1 MRCSSAFLAALAV
14 TVQAAKDS
22 RTFAVLRFY
31 GDGPLLEDMV
41 DPIVSP
47 GQASAHMHTL
57 MGGSNIGISATGET
71 MMESNCSNAL
81 IVGDNSGY
89 WVPKL
94 FFHDKAAST
103 FEPVDMFYM
112 NVYYFFEP
120 TDDEIKAFPIGLQMV
135 AGDASLRSCPDFGGE
150 LQLDGSK
157 PVQPIMFTCPRSDY
171 NVPAWPSASESDGTR
186 AGIADPNAKGQGQGF
201 PFAECD
207 GYASPLRQDVH
218 MPSCYDPSKD
228 LTDYKNNMVYPTVN
242 MATGKQNCPKGF
254 VHVPHLFY
262 EMYWN
267 TPVFKDRWTPGQGY
281 QPFVLANGDL
291 TGCSS
296 HADFLA
302 AWEPKTLQHIIDTCN
317 AGDEGMDKCGGVTV
331 RDRSGSCDAAAQP
344 AQAKIA
350 STSMKA
356 LPGNNPLAG
365 WGVGSSA
372 NVPSSGSNSGSGSG
386 SSGSDNSA
394 PKPASSSPSSSAPI
408 AVATDN
414 TENEDVADKNKNTNP
429 EKENSPAPPP
439 PAAQVTPP
447 PQVASPPADDGDDG
461 DDAAILPAPVS
472 SSVVTLPNGQ
482 VSTIWETLW
491 VTVTQTVYERSKETD
506 APYKRDV
513 GHAHGHAHAH
523 EHMLRHRSPHA
534 RRVRR

>member
-1 MRCSSAFLAALAV
+1 MRYSASVLAALAV

-31 GDGPLLEDMV
+31 GDGPLLQDRV

-81 IVGDNSGY
+81 IVGDFSGY
-89 WVPKL
+89 WVPSL
-94 FFHDKAAST
+94 YFHDKAAGT
-103 FEPVDMFYM
+103 VEPVDMFYM

-120 TDDEIKAFPIGLQMV
+120 TDDEIKAFPVGLQMV
-135 AGDASLRSCPDFGGE
+135 AGDASLRTCPDFGGE
-150 LQLDGSK
+150 LQLDGSSAVQ
-157 PVQPIMFTCPRSDY
+157 PVQFTCPRSDY
-171 NVPAWPSASESDGTR
+171 NVPGWPSASESDGSK
-186 AGIADPNAKGQGQGF
+186 AGIQDPNNQGAGQGF

-218 MPSCYDPSKD
+218 LPSCYDPSKG
-228 LTDYKNNMVYPTVN
+228 LTDFKNNMVYPTTN
-242 MATGKQNCPKGF
+242 KATGKQNCPEGF
-254 VHVPHLFY
+254 IHTPHLFY

-267 TPVFKDRWTPGQGY
+267 TPLFKDRWTPGQGY

-302 AWEPKTLQHIIDTCN
+302 AWEPDVLQHIIDTCN
-317 AGDEGMDKCGGVTV
+317 AGDDGMEKCGGVTV
-331 RDRSGSCDAAAQP
+331 RDRTTTCDAAVP
-344 AQAKIA
+344 AQNNIA
-350 STSMKA
+350 STSNA

-372 NVPSSGSNSGSGSG
+372 SVPSTGSGSGSG
-386 SSGSDNSA
+386 SATGTGTGSDTGSDTGSSGGSDSA
-394 PKPASSSPSSSAPI
+394 ASSAEQPVASSSSSSPI
-408 AVATDN
+408 VLATGNTGNEEVAAT
-414 TENEDVADKNKNTNP
+414 P
-429 EKENSPAPPP
+429 KENSP
-439 PAAQVTPP
+439 PAAQVTPAP
-447 PQVASPPADDGDDG
+447 DSAPPAAN
-461 DDAAILPAPVS
+461 AAANPPAVS
-472 SSVVTLPNGQ
+472 SAVVNLPNGDC
-482 VSTIWETLW
+482 STVWETLW
-491 VTVTQTVYERSKETD
+491 ITTTSTVYEGQETD
-506 APYKRDV
+506 TPSARKRDV
-513 GHAHGHAHAH
+513 GHAHAHAHAH
-523 EHMLRHRSPHA
+523 EHLLRQRSPHA

>member
-94 FFHDKAAST
+94 FFHDKAADT
-103 FEPVDMFYM
+103 VEPVDMFYM

-135 AGDASLRSCPDFGGE
+135 AGDASLRTCPDFGGE

-157 PVQPIMFTCPRSDY
+157 PVQPSMWTCPRSDY
-171 NVPAWPSASESDGTR
+171 NVPAWPSASESDGSK
-186 AGIADPNAKGQGQGF
+186 AGIADPNAQGQGQGF

-242 MATGKQNCPKGF
+242 MATGKQNCPEGF

-267 TPVFKDRWTPGQGY
+267 TPVFKDRWTPGQGS

-302 AWEPKTLQHIIDTCN
+302 AWEPETLQHIIDTCN

-331 RDRSGSCDAAAQP
+331 RDRSGSCDAATQP
-344 AQAKIA
+344 VQAQAKIA
-350 STSMKA
+350 STSMNA

-372 NVPSSGSNSGSGSG
+372 NVPSTGSGSSSGSGSGSG

-394 PKPASSSPSSSAPI
+394 PEPASSSPSSSAPI

-414 TENEDVADKNKNTNP
+414 AENEEVPVNNKNTTP
-429 EKENSPAPPP
+429 EKQNNPPPP

-447 PQVASPPADDGDDG
+447 PSPPVVD
-461 DDAAILPAPVS
+461 DDAAILPAPVT
-472 SSVVTLPNGQ
+472 SSVITLPNGD

-491 VTVTQTVYERSKETD
+491 VTVTQTVYEGAEETD

-523 EHMLRHRSPHA
+523 EHMLRHRSHHA
-534 RRVRR
+534 RRLRR

>member
-1 MRCSSAFLAALAV
+1 MRYSGAVLAALAV

-31 GDGPLLEDMV
+31 GDGPLLEDLV

-47 GQASAHMHTL
+47 GKASSHMHTL
-57 MGGSNIGISATGET
+57 MGGSNIGVSATGES

-81 IVGDNSGY
+81 IVGDMSGY

-94 FFHDKAAST
+94 YFHDKAAGT
-103 FEPVDMFYM
+103 VEPVDMFYM

-120 TDDEIKAFPIGLQMV
+120 TDDDIKAFPVGLQMV

-157 PVQPIMFTCPRSDY
+157 TIQPAQFTCPRSDY
-171 NVPAWPSASESDGTR
+171 NVPAWPSASESDGSK
-186 AGIADPNAKGQGQGF
+186 AGIQDPNNQGAGQGF

-218 MPSCYDPSKD
+218 MPSCYDPSKG

-242 MATGKQNCPKGF
+242 MATGKQNCPEGF
-254 VHVPHLFY
+254 IHTPHLFY

-267 TPVFKDRWTPGQGY
+267 TPLFKDRWTPGQGS

-302 AWEPKTLQHIIDTCN
+302 AWEPDVLQHVIDTCN

-331 RDRSGSCDAAAQP
+331 RDRTSTCDAASQP
-344 AQAKIA
+344 AGNRLA
-350 STSMKA
+350 STAMTA

-372 NVPSSGSNSGSGSG
+372 SVPSTGSGSGSGSDSGSGSG
-386 SSGSDNSA
+386 SSGGSDSA
-394 PKPASSSPSSSAPI
+394 PSSAAQPASSSSSSSSAP
-408 AVATDN
+408 VSLATGN
-414 TENEDVADKNKNTNP
+414 TENENVAATP
-429 EKENSPAPPP
+429 KENSP
-439 PAAQVTPP
+439 PAAQVTPAP
-447 PQVASPPADDGDDG
+447 EIAPPADN
-461 DDAAILPAPVS
+461 AAVAPQNPPAVTS
-472 SSVVTLPNGQ
+472 AVVTLPNGDVQ
-482 VSTIWETLW
+482 TIWETLW
-491 VTVTQTVYERSKETD
+491 VTVTQTVYEGSKETD
-506 APYKRDV
+506 LPYARNKRDA
-513 GHAHGHAHAH
+513 GHGHAHAH
-523 EHMLRHRSPHA
+523 EHLLRHRSPHA

>member
-1 MRCSSAFLAALAV
+1 MRYSTAVLAALAV

-31 GDGPLLEDMV
+31 GDGPLLEDLV

-47 GQASAHMHTL
+47 GQASSHMHTL

-94 FFHDKAAST
+94 YFHDKAADT
-103 FEPVDMFYM
+103 VEPVDMFYM

-120 TDDEIKAFPIGLQMV
+120 TDDDIKAFPVGLQMV

-150 LQLDGSK
+150 LQLDGSSTIQ
-157 PVQPIMFTCPRSDY
+157 PVQFTCPRSDY
-171 NVPAWPSASESDGTR
+171 NVPAWPSASESDGSK
-186 AGIADPNAKGQGQGF
+186 AGIQDPNNQGAGQGF

-228 LTDYKNNMVYPTVN
+228 LTDYKNNMVFPTTN
-242 MATGKQNCPKGF
+242 KATGKQNCPEGF
-254 VHVPHLFY
+254 IHTPHLFY

-267 TPVFKDRWTPGQGY
+267 TPVFKDRWTPGQGS

-302 AWEPKTLQHIIDTCN
+302 AWEPDVLQHVIDTCN

-331 RDRSGSCDAAAQP
+331 RDRTSSCDAATP
-344 AQAKIA
+344 AQNRIA
-350 STSMKA
+350 STLKA
-356 LPGNNPLAG
+356 LPGDNPLAG
-365 WGVGSSA
+365 WGQGSSA
-372 NVPSSGSNSGSGSG
+372 NVPSSGSESGSGSGSGSG
-386 SSGSDNSA
+386 SSGSSDSA
-394 PKPASSSPSSSAPI
+394 PSSAGQSATSSSSSSAPI
-408 AVATDN
+408 VLATGN
-414 TENEDVADKNKNTNP
+414 TENEEAAATP
-429 EKENSPAPPP
+429 KENSPQT
-439 PAAQVTPP
+439 AQVTPAP
-447 PQVASPPADDGDDG
+447 ELASPAA
-461 DDAAILPAPVS
+461 DDAAAASHNPPAVS
-472 SSVVTLPNGQ
+472 SAVVTLPNGD

-491 VTVTQTVYERSKETD
+491 VTVTQTVYEESKETD
-506 APYKRDV
+506 APYARNKREA

-523 EHMLRHRSPHA
+523 EHLLRHRSPHA
-534 RRVRR
+534 RRARR

>member
-1 MRCSSAFLAALAV
+1 MRCSTAVLAALAV
-14 TVQAAKDS
+14 TVQAAKDT

-31 GDGPLLEDMV
+31 GDGALLEDMV

-47 GQASAHMHTL
+47 GQASSHMHTL
-57 MGGSNIGISATGET
+57 MGGSNIGVSATGET

-89 WVPKL
+89 WVPKMY
-94 FFHDKAAST
+94 FHDSAAGT
-103 FEPVDMFYM
+103 VEPVDMFYM

-120 TDDEIKAFPIGLQMV
+120 TDDEIKAFPVGLQMV
-135 AGDASLRSCPDFGGE
+135 AGDASLRTCPDFGGE

-157 PVQPIMFTCPRSDY
+157 TVQPAQFTCPRSDY
-171 NVPAWPSASESDGTR
+171 NVPAWPSASESDGSK
-186 AGIADPNAKGQGQGF
+186 AGIQDPNNQGAGQGF

-228 LTDYKNNMVYPTVN
+228 LTDYKNNMVYPTTN
-242 MATGKQNCPKGF
+242 MATGKQNCPEGF
-254 VHVPHLFY
+254 IHTPHLFY

-267 TPVFKDRWTPGQGY
+267 TPVFKDRWTPGQSS
-281 QPFVLANGDL
+281 QPFVLSNGDL

-302 AWEPKTLQHIIDTCN
+302 AWEPDVLQHVIDTCN

-331 RDRSGSCDAAAQP
+331 RDRTGSCDAVQP
-344 AQAKIA
+344 AQARIA
-350 STSMKA
+350 ATMNA

-372 NVPSSGSNSGSGSG
+372 NVPSTGSGSTSGSGSGSG
-386 SSGSDNSA
+386 SSGSDDSA
-394 PKPASSSPSSSAPI
+394 PSSANQPASSSSSSSSSAPI
-408 AVATDN
+408 VLETGNTGNSKAAATPK
-414 TENEDVADKNKNTNP
+414 ED
-429 EKENSPAPPP
+429 SP
-439 PAAQVTPP
+439 PAAQVTP
-447 PQVASPPADDGDDG
+447 APPAD
-461 DDAAILPAPVS
+461 AAAVPPQNNPPVVS
-472 SSVVTLPNGQ
+472 SAVVTLPNGD

-491 VTVTQTVYERSKETD
+491 ITVTQTVYERSLETD
-506 APYKRDV
+506 TPSALKQRDA
-513 GHAHGHAHAH
+513 GHGHAHAH
-523 EHMLRHRSPHA
+523 EHLLRHRSPHA